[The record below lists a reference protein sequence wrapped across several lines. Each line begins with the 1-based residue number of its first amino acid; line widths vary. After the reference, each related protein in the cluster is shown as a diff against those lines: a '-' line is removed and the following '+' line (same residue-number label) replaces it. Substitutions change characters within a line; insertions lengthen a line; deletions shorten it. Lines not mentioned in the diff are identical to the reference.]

1 MLDPKKLE
9 EIAKNIAN
17 AIPPGMKTMADEA
30 EVKVKQVL
38 QSQLNKLDFVSREE
52 FDVQSQVLIRTRQ
65 KLEALE
71 ARLAALEPKEESKG

>member
-9 EIAKNIAN
+9 ELAKQITD
-17 AIPPGMKTMADEA
+17 AIPPGMKTMAEGAEA
-30 EVKVKQVL
+30 KVKQIL

-52 FDVQSQVLIRTRQ
+52 FDVQSSVLLRTRQ

-71 ARLAALEPKEESKG
+71 TRLAELEKYRLEDK